1 MVGVGGGGWLGLV
14 VVVYHV
20 TIIANGHGVLKKVSP
35 FGNRMRSTH
44 CREFL
49 YMKLCSPAY
58 YARTTQ
64 CLVLYL
70 GMCFVLPLLA
80 RGGGVGGELYLI
92 CILSLGFSN
101 NLYLRSSCTIRCVQW
116 LAIKRTKE
124 QRNHLLV
131 KLSHPAAAP
140 YPVQEHAYSSKSW
153 RGSHNLI
160 AKVKS

>member
-64 CLVLYL
+64 FLVLVFGNVLCLTPSSL
-70 GMCFVLPLLA
+70 GGG
-80 RGGGVGGELYLI
+80 GGGVVLVCFLRLGFFRCFCLCGGGGGGE
-92 CILSLGFSN
+92 
-101 NLYLRSSCTIRCVQW
+101 SCTRSV
-116 LAIKRTKE
+116 
-124 QRNHLLV
+124 
-131 KLSHPAAAP
+131 
-140 YPVQEHAYSSKSW
+140 SSVWVSQTTY
-153 RGSHNLI
+153 I
-160 AKVKS
+160 